1 MNMQKIPLLFKV
13 VFLHLSAFVL
23 ISFAGQFVRV
33 PVSAQVATM
42 PSAQITKKAKL
53 LAVRGEPV
61 RLKIPR
67 LGIDLAVIDGIYDQQ
82 NQTWTLSDTEVQF
95 ARSTSLPSNAAG
107 NTFIYGHN
115 TAPVLGKT
123 VDLQPGDEL
132 IVESE
137 NKKAFV
143 YRYTSDKITTP
154 EDTSVFSAEYESPV
168 LTLLTCSGFWSQD
181 RRLMFFEFVEVR

>member
-1 MNMQKIPLLFKV
+1 MQKIPLLFKV
-13 VFLHLSAFVL
+13 VFLHLSVL
-23 ISFAGQFVRV
+23 VAITLTSHLVRV
-33 PVSAQVATM
+33 PVSAQVANVPTT
-42 PSAQITKKAKL
+42 QVTQKAKL

-67 LGIDLAVIDGIYDQQ
+67 LGIDLAVVDGIYDQE

-115 TAPVLGKT
+115 TAVVLGKT
-123 VDLQPGDEL
+123 TDLQSGDEL
-132 IVESE
+132 IIESE
-137 NKKAFV
+137 NQKAFI

-154 EDTSVFSAEYESPV
+154 EDTSVFAAEYESPV